1 MHCDR
6 CKNSVE
12 HELNKIDGAAAVVK
26 LRKNMAVVSMSR
38 DVGDG
43 ELTQAVEN
51 AGFKVVKIEKSDK

>member
-1 MHCDR
+1 MGTIIVVVCLILVAA
-6 CKNSVE
+6 S
-12 HELNKIDGAAAVVK
+12 AAVVK
-26 LRKNMAVVSMSR
+26 LRKNIAVVSISR

>member
-1 MHCDR
+1 MHYDR

-12 HELNKIDGAAAVVK
+12 HELNKIDGAAAVIK